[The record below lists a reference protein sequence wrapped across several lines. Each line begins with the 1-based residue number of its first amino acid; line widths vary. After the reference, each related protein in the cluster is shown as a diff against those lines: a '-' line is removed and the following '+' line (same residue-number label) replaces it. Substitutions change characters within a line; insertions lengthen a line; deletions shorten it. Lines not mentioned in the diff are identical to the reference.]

1 MGQEIYVAPFKKVGY
16 SHIVMMLEPADRLPR
31 TGGHVPDGSRRSIMI
46 ISNRK
51 YKNISG
57 RSSGAG
63 GPSHLVEYELH
74 TEIYLFRY
82 GGVLHVSVERRHA
95 NDR

>member
-57 RSSGAG
+57 RSSVAVGTYV
-63 GPSHLVEYELH
+63 LY
-74 TEIYLFRY
+74 TEIYL
-82 GGVLHVSVERRHA
+82 ERPHA